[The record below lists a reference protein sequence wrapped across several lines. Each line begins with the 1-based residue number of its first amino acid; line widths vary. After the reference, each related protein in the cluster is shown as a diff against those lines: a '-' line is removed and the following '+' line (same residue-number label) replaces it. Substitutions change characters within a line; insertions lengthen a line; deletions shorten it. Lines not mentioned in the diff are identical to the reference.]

1 MLNGSLLAY
10 WSADWSSEF
19 INPYTLPYCQ
29 ADLKKYT
36 PGGFWGQ
43 DTWRLRFL
51 CDDEEKEGEE
61 EGLFIEVRARF

>member
-1 MLNGSLLAY
+1 M
-10 WSADWSSEF
+10 
-19 INPYTLPYCQ
+19 LPYSQ

-51 CDDEEKEGEE
+51 CDDEEEKEDEE
-61 EGLFIEVRARF
+61 EGLFIKVRARF